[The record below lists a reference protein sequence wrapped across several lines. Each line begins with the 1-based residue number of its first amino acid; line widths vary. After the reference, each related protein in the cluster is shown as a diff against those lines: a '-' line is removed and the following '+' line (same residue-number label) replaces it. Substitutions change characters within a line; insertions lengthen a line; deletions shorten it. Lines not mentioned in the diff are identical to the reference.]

1 MHATRYH
8 ENGDPDVLRWEQV
21 DVPAPGIDEVLLNN
35 TAIGVGLK
43 ETGERKGIYPC
54 PPLPTIPG
62 ITAAA
67 EVLETGAEVTDFAPG
82 DRVAY
87 ATLPAGSYCEQRVM
101 PADRLVALPDDIDDQ
116 TAAALFHKG
125 MTARFLVRKTYAIRA
140 GDTVLVHAAAG
151 GVGILLC
158 QWAKHLGAT
167 VIGTVS
173 TDAKAQV
180 AAENGCDHPII
191 VHLKPML
198 AIVTNIDADHMSTYD
213 GDLQKL
219 RNGFVE
225 FLHNLPFYGLA
236 ILCTD
241 DPGINEVL
249 GQVGRSTVTYG
260 IDSDAD
266 IRAENIEYTRDDFVE
281 AVNDITGGAGLPVV
295 YDSVGKDT
303 FAGSLECLQPLG
315 LMVLYGIAFGQPPP
329 LELMKFDIWKSY
341 FFTRPSFYVHTRTR
355 EDLLESAG
363 DLFEVVLSDAV
374 KATISEQY
382 PLKHAAEA
390 HRAIESRRTTG
401 SVILIP

>member
-1 MHATRYH
+1 MHAIRYH
-8 ENGDPDVLRWEQV
+8 ETGDPDVLRWEQV
-21 DVPAPGIDEVLLNN
+21 DVPAPGIDEVLLRNM
-35 TAIGVGLK
+35 AIGVGLK

-54 PPLPTIPG
+54 PPLPAIPG

-67 EVLETGAEVTDFAPG
+67 EVLETGADVTDFAPG

-173 TDAKAQV
+173 TDAKARV
-180 AAENGCDHPII
+180 AAENGCDHPVI
-191 VHLKPML
+191 
-198 AIVTNIDADHMSTYD
+198 
-213 GDLQKL
+213 
-219 RNGFVE
+219 
-225 FLHNLPFYGLA
+225 
-236 ILCTD
+236 
-241 DPGINEVL
+241 
-249 GQVGRSTVTYG
+249 
-260 IDSDAD
+260 
-266 IRAENIEYTRDDFVE
+266 YTRDDFVE
-281 AVNDITGGAGLPVV
+281 AVKDITGGAGLPVV

-315 LMVLYGIAFGQPPP
+315 LMVLFGIASGHPPP

-341 FFTRPSFYVHTRTR
+341 YFTRPSFYVHTRTR
-355 EDLLESAG
+355 EDLLECAR
-363 DLFEVVLSDAV
+363 DLFAVVLSGAV

-382 PLKHAAEA
+382 PLKDAAEA
-390 HRAIESRRTTG
+390 HRAMESRRTTG